1 MSFKAYDTEDLRAL
15 GRMALGAIM
24 DDEALRADFI
34 RLIRYGLSEQ
44 CKSRAIRAEAMRIYY
59 RAASEC
65 GLERNV
71 QLAQT
76 IILGIGALSED
87 DARRKIA
94 LVNEASDL
102 TPEQQIRAMADRIG
116 ELVAEQPALRPVAE
130 DCVATLLASRL
141 LLPPHANGGA
151 S

>member
-15 GRMALGAIM
+15 GRMTVGAVM
-24 DDEALRADFI
+24 DDEELRGDYI
-34 RLIRYGLSEQ
+34 RLVRYGLSPE
-44 CKSRAIRAEAMRIYY
+44 CKSRAIRTEAMRQYCKLM
-59 RAASEC
+59 SDC

-87 DARRKIA
+87 DARRRIA
-94 LVNEASDL
+94 LTTEAEAL
-102 TPEQQIRAMADRIG
+102 TSEQQIRAMTDRIH
-116 ELVAEQPALRPVAE
+116 ELVVEDPALRALAT
-130 DCVATLLASRL
+130 DCMASLLGSTL
-141 LLPPHANGGA
+141 LLPPVNGHG